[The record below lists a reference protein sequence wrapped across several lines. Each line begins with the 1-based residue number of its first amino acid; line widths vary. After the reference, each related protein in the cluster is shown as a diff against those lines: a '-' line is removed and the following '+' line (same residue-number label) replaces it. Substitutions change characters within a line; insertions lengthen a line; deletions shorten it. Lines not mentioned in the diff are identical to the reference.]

1 MVQQAI
7 RSKIAE
13 RDAEYGAA
21 ASRGDIAAV
30 AELYTDDAILLP
42 PNAEMVRGK
51 QGVKQFFDE
60 LKKTRGV
67 PQVTLRTIELEE
79 LGDTANEVGEL
90 TLRIQPPGGE
100 PVTDVGKYVVIWK
113 RQGDSWKLAV
123 DIWNTNSPLPAG

>member
-113 RQGDSWKLAV
+113 RQGDAWKLAV
-123 DIWNTNSPLPAG
+123 DIWNTNSPLPAV

>member
-113 RQGDSWKLAV
+113 REGDTWKLAV
-123 DIWNTNSPLPAG
+123 DIWNTNSPMPAS